1 MILRSRSA
9 RRAVRVFAGVVAT
22 FLISGNVL
30 VAAGLCIVKSPP
42 AVQAATQ
49 AATQAAG
56 ETPCPQHLIEDTS
69 PAPVAQHCPA
79 DDSSAQARTAD
90 LPSVQL
96 LAAAAV
102 APIGGLA
109 AAVSAPEIRSDPG
122 TPQRP
127 LYARLQRLQL

>member
-42 AVQAATQ
+42 AVQP
-49 AATQAAG
+49 ATQAAG

-109 AAVSAPEIRSDPG
+109 AAVSAPEIRDPG